1 MKQAEQSSSHRF
13 PHSSIATSTMSDYE
27 DGSFNMP
34 ESIKSELLRLV
45 SVLGVYD
52 VDVETESDCLTL
64 IDRSIRSVERLQS
77 EHKGSHSS
85 HKNESY
91 DQEGGTK
98 REKKIAEKAK
108 NLEDDLRISLKTFDD
123 ASVLKN
129 KVSQL
134 MSQVKKERNQRAV
147 LEKFI
152 ETQNKKIIIL
162 VTHVDKLMKAL
173 KRESGK
179 TIKALEQNRQ
189 QEKDA
194 FGLGVKIEK
203 QTKVIAVQ
211 NRCAEFSVFSL
222 YYLMLMTPA

>member
-1 MKQAEQSSSHRF
+1 
-13 PHSSIATSTMSDYE
+13 MSDYE
-27 DGSFNMP
+27 DSSFNMP

-45 SVLGVYD
+45 SVLGLDD
-52 VDVETESDCLTL
+52 VDVESESDCLAL

-77 EHKGSHSS
+77 EHKSTRLS
-85 HKNESY
+85 HKEEGYGS
-91 DQEGGTK
+91 EGGTK

-134 MSQVKKERNQRAV
+134 MSQVKKERGQRAV

-152 ETQNKKIIIL
+152 ETQNKKIVIL

-194 FGLGVKIEK
+194 FGLSVKIEK

-211 NRCAEFSVFSL
+211 NR
-222 YYLMLMTPA
+222 